1 MLPFNQKFPRK
12 TRIHRFWS
20 EVLRLALL
28 ALAYWVVVR
37 VASLLVAQP
46 AAVPIIA
53 PSDGFVLAVLLCNP
67 RRRWTQ
73 ILVVIFAIDLISH
86 LSSGY
91 SLLISLAF
99 GLITIIEALLGMF
112 ALNWLGKKRM
122 MFDRVADVFTLLIVA
137 TLINGLTSLFGAFIP
152 VFALGAPFF
161 AAWWISWVSDG
172 LGILLVTP
180 LLVVWTMDDALPKF
194 SPWRKTIETALLTT
208 LLALFSWLLFGPF
221 TIAEQPILRAYML
234 FPFLIWL
241 AFRFSPRSMVTALLL
256 VASIALWG
264 TLQHYGIFSYQNQGV
279 TEELLFLQIYLAIMS
294 FSGLLLSAMMNERK
308 QDAETLKAAEANY
321 RSIIENA
328 PVGFFQSYPDGGYR
342 TVNPR
347 MAQIFG
353 FASPAEMLNT
363 VGDITHQ
370 IYAAP
375 SVRDDFKR
383 LIVEQGRITDFVT
396 QHRRRDG
403 TPFWTATNARI
414 IHDAYGKPL
423 YYEGFL
429 QDIHERTEAEKA
441 IEASHQF
448 VQSTMDSLSAHICV
462 LDEDGIILAVN
473 KAWNSFASN
482 NPPMSGNTSLGVNY
496 LTTCDATTGPDA
508 EMARAFASGIR
519 SVMAGERDV
528 FTLEYPCHAPY
539 EQRWFMGRAMRFA
552 DATLHR
558 VVIAHENITERKL
571 AENALRE
578 SERNIRTFFET
589 MTEGLSFNEIIY
601 DENGEMVDYRIIDVN
616 PAFYTTADFGTTQV
630 IGNVATQLFGMSP
643 EAIKAFWHSHKVK
656 TTTAY
661 SETRSPLNQ
670 KWFYI
675 ATSPFVN
682 GRFATSFLDITQQK
696 QREAQLM
703 LVNERLSMAQ
713 HAARA
718 GLWDWDMSSEFF
730 NWSPELFE
738 LFGLDA
744 NIQPNAETWL
754 NVIHEQDRQQAAE
767 HLQIV
772 INEHVP
778 LHNEYRIVLPSGEVR
793 WISALGSATYDE
805 QGKPQRMSGI
815 CIDITAN
822 KQTQNALSESE
833 ARLKGIVTSAMDG
846 IVMID
851 SQQCITLFNHAAET
865 MFGLPASK
873 VIGQPL
879 DLLLPQGIAGLH
891 KKHIQRFGETD
902 VTTRSMNALIDIN
915 AVRATGETFPTE
927 ASIAQFVVGGQKFYT
942 AIVRDI
948 TERKQMEQE
957 LRASI
962 LEKEALLKE
971 VHHRVKNNLQ
981 IVSSLL
987 SMQADRS
994 KNDRVTYALEES
1006 KNRVHAM
1013 ALIHEKLYRAE
1024 NLEYIQAD
1032 EYIPQL
1038 IQHLSG
1044 SLIDQQ
1050 RHNIAFDLQIASI
1063 TFDLGKAIPCGMII
1077 TELISN
1083 ALKYA
1088 FSQGQPGVIKVHLEK
1103 EAGMTRLL
1111 ISDNGVGLSPELDL
1125 SHPDTLGLE
1134 LVSILSRQLKAEL
1147 QIIRQPGTTFILL
1160 FRH

>member
-1 MLPFNQKFPRK
+1 MSKLQKLSRK

-20 EVLRLALL
+20 EALRLALL

-73 ILVVIFAIDLISH
+73 ILIVIFAIDTISH
-86 LSSGY
+86 LSSGD
-91 SLLISLAF
+91 SLFISLAC
-99 GLITIIEALLGMF
+99 GLINIIEALLGVF
-112 ALNWLGKKRM
+112 ALNWLSKKRM
-122 MFDRVADVFTLLIVA
+122 TFDRLADVFTLLIVA
-137 TLINGLTSLFGAFIP
+137 TLINGLTSLFGAVIP
-152 VFALGAPFF
+152 TFAFGAPFF
-161 AAWWISWVSDG
+161 AAWWVSWVSDG

-180 LLVVWTMDDALPKF
+180 LLVVWTMDSELPKF
-194 SPWRKTIETALLTT
+194 SHWRKNIETVLLTS

-221 TIAEQPILRAYML
+221 TVAEQPMLRAYML

-241 AFRFSPRSMVTALLL
+241 AFRFSPRSMVNALLL

-308 QDAETLKAAEANY
+308 RDAETLKAAEANY

-342 TVNPR
+342 SVNPR

-370 IYAAP
+370 IYANP

-383 LIVEQGRITDFVT
+383 LIMEHGRVTDFVT
-396 QHRRRDG
+396 QHRRKDG

-414 IHDAYGKPL
+414 IHDAYGQTL

-473 KAWNSFASN
+473 KAWNSFANN
-482 NPPMSGNTSLGVNY
+482 NPPLSGNTSVGVNY

-508 EMARAFASGIR
+508 EMAQAFANGIR

-528 FTLEYPCHAPY
+528 FVLEYPCHAPH
-539 EQRWFMGRAMRFA
+539 EQRWFMGRVLRFA
-552 DATLHR
+552 DETLQR

-601 DENGEMVDYRIIDVN
+601 DEYGEMVDYRIIDVN

-630 IGNVATQLFGMSP
+630 VGNVATQLYGMSP
-643 EAIKAFWHSHKVK
+643 EAIKAFWHSHKAK

-661 SETRSPLNQ
+661 SELLSPLNQ

-682 GRFATSFLDITQQK
+682 GRFVTSFLDITQQK
-696 QREAQLM
+696 EREAQLM

-744 NIQPNAETWL
+744 SIQPNAGTWL
-754 NVIHEQDRQQAAE
+754 NAIHEQDRQQAAE

-778 LHNEYRIVLPSGEVR
+778 LHNEYRIVLPSGEIR
-793 WISALGSATYDE
+793 WVSALGRATYDE
-805 QGKPQRMSGI
+805 QGKPQRISGI
-815 CIDITAN
+815 CIDITVN
-822 KQTQNALSESE
+822 KQTQNALFESE

-846 IVMID
+846 IVMVD
-851 SQQCITLFNHAAET
+851 SQQCITLFNHAAEI

-879 DLLLPQGIAGLH
+879 DFILPEGIAGLH

-902 VTTRSMNALIDIN
+902 VTTRSMSALFDIN

-927 ASIAQFVVGGQKFYT
+927 TSIAQFVVDGQKFYT

-987 SMQADRS
+987 SMQVNSS
-994 KNDRVTYALEES
+994 KNDMVIYALEES
-1006 KNRVHAM
+1006 KNRVRAM

-1032 EYIPQL
+1032 EYIPEL

-1044 SLIDQQ
+1044 SLIDQK
-1050 RHNIAFDLQIASI
+1050 RNNIRFDLQIASI
-1063 TFDLGKAIPCGMII
+1063 TFDIGKAIPCGMII

-1088 FSQGQPGVIKVHLEK
+1088 FPQGQPGVIKVHLEK
-1103 EAGMTRLL
+1103 EDGMTRLM
-1111 ISDNGVGLSPELDL
+1111 ISDNGVGLSPEIDL
-1125 SHPDTLGLE
+1125 SHPNTLGLE

-1147 QIIRQPGTTFILL
+1147 QIIRQPGTTFTLL
-1160 FRH
+1160 FRN